1 MPRSYVLPN
10 PFFDIRVGKI
20 VPRPP
25 LPSTAIAMTNTSR
38 PSKRAA
44 SGEPRVRDAVEADAP
59 SLMRIY
65 NREVL
70 ETTAT
75 LDAEPRT
82 LEQQTRWM
90 AERSGGHVVIVLEIA
105 GRVVGFASLSPFKE
119 RAAYRPT
126 VENSIYIDADHQ
138 GQGLGRVLMHEL
150 IARAR
155 LHGFHSVIARI
166 AGGNPASV
174 ALHESFGYQV
184 VGVEREVGRKFGR
197 WLDVTELQLM
207 L

>member
-1 MPRSYVLPN
+1 MTT
-10 PFFDIRVGKI
+10 
-20 VPRPP
+20 
-25 LPSTAIAMTNTSR
+25 STNHS
-38 PSKRAA
+38 SL
-44 SGEPRVRDAVEADAP
+44 EPVVRDAVASDA
-59 SLMRIY
+59 SAIMRIY

-82 LEQQTRWM
+82 LEEQIRWL
-90 AERSGGHVVIVLEIA
+90 AERSGGHVVIVVEVDGA
-105 GRVVGFASLSPFKE
+105 VAGFASLSPFKP

-126 VENSIYIDADHQ
+126 VENSVYVDPDYQ
-138 GQGLGRVLMHEL
+138 RQGLGRILMNE
-150 IARAR
+150 IIDRAR
-155 LHGFHSVIARI
+155 LFGFHSVIARI
-166 AGGNPASV
+166 AEGNPGSV
-174 ALHESFGYQV
+174 ALHEGFGYEV

>member
-1 MPRSYVLPN
+1 MTS
-10 PFFDIRVGKI
+10 
-20 VPRPP
+20 
-25 LPSTAIAMTNTSR
+25 STPESPA
-38 PSKRAA
+38 
-44 SGEPRVRDAVEADAP
+44 EPQVRDAVESDAP
-59 SLMRIY
+59 TLLRIY

-82 LEQQTRWM
+82 LEKQTRWQ
-90 AERSGGHVVIVLEIA
+90 AERSGGHAVIVVVVDA
-105 GRVVGFASLSPFKE
+105 AVVGFASLSPFKD

-126 VENSIYIDADHQ
+126 VENSIYIDVDHQ
-138 GQGLGRVLMHEL
+138 GKGLGRVLLAEL
-150 IARAR
+150 IDRAR
-155 LHGFHSVIARI
+155 MFGFHSVIARI
-166 AGGNPASV
+166 AQGNPASL
-174 ALHESFGYQV
+174 ALHESFGYRV